1 MREFYRNSKM
11 AIINMQT
18 MRYIN
23 LLDSASKVK
32 TRKCFIYNNTIFFAV
47 SANMVSKAIGPEAV
61 NIKRIQEKLG
71 KKVKIIKEAEG
82 IWDAGRFVQ
91 DVVSPVKF
99 KSLEIIN
106 GEILITAG
114 SNQNKAALIGRNK
127 RRLDELKIILKD
139 MFGLELRVV

>member
-1 MREFYRNSKM
+1 
-11 AIINMQT
+11 
-18 MRYIN
+18 
-23 LLDSASKVK
+23 
-32 TRKCFIYNNTIFFAV
+32 
-47 SANMVSKAIGPEAV
+47 MVSKAIGPEAV